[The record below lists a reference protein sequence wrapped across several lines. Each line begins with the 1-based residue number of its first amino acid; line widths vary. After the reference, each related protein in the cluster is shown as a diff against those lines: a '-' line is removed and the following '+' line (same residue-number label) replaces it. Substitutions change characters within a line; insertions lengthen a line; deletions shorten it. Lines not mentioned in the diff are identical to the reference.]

1 MADTLITI
9 RNVEQAEP
17 EMLLD
22 VLSHLGNYIDANTIA
37 IEVNVNARVP
47 DDAPEYKH
55 PGWCEY
61 LCHIRYVTQR
71 RLTIG
76 AIQRKRGAQT
86 EFHS

>member
-9 RNVEQAEP
+9 RNVEVAEP
-17 EMLLD
+17 KMLHD
-22 VLSHLGNYIDANTIA
+22 VLSKMGHHISENTVA
-37 IEVNVNARVP
+37 IEIIVSPRVP

-61 LCHIRYVTQR
+61 LCHIRYANQG

-76 AIQRKRGAQT
+76 AIQRTKDAQT